1 MLTEKTALSAA
12 TTEALTKTVRH
23 LVQKVQL
30 LQKAVSNPKSVSHIA
45 LEQQRQAMA
54 ELKMLARNEPIGAM
68 GYVTACC
75 ITETNLNQLFDYRFV
90 QTVSPNDEALKTFFE
105 PQNFFPLLRKYNVL
119 QKVDL
124 PVFTADFPDLSEKPF
139 CPALYD
145 ALNQKNNENLSFSEQ
160 LGALFKE
167 RYVQLNP
174 TNPIDKRAQHR
185 LQNVIEELA
194 QKSYPSLQLL
204 SAHLAEQANN
214 ESLKQERLNAVLCNK
229 YSTQKQKK
237 YAVEALHLSHQKL
250 SHQLH
255 TNRFSKQLQQNR

>member
-1 MLTEKTALSAA
+1 MLTEKTASSAT

-30 LQKAVSNPKSVSHIA
+30 LQKAVSNPPSVSQIA

-54 ELKMLARNEPIGAM
+54 ELKTLAMKEPIGAM

-90 QTVSPNDEALKTFFE
+90 QTVHPNAEALKTFFK
-105 PQNFFPLLRKYNVL
+105 PQNIFPLLQKYNVL

-145 ALNQKNNENLSFSEQ
+145 ALNQENNGNMSFSDQ

-185 LQNVIEELA
+185 LRNVIEELA
-194 QKSYPSLQLL
+194 QKNYPSLQLL
-204 SAHLAEQANN
+204 SAQLAEQANN
-214 ESLKQERLNAVLCNK
+214 ESLKQERLNAILRNK

-237 YAVEALHLSHQKL
+237 YAIEALHLSHQKL
-250 SHQLH
+250 SHQIQP
-255 TNRFSKQLQQNR
+255 NRFSKQLQQNR